1 MMRRNREKW
10 ESGIERGGGRERE
23 EAGRKR
29 GREGEG
35 MGEHGRGEE
44 RLSNMR
50 ARFLEWQER
59 SPQVQGL

>member
-35 MGEHGRGEE
+35 MEEYGRGEE
-44 RLSNMR
+44 RLSKMR
-50 ARFLEWQER
+50 ARFLGWQER